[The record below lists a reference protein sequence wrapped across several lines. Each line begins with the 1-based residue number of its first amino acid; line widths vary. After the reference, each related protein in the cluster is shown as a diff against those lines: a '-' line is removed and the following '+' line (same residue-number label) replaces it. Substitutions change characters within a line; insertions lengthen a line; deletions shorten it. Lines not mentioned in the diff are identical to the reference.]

1 ALVVC
6 VAAIA
11 FGVIL
16 GLLVL
21 PAVLK
26 LHGDRKRDT
35 LEQSSVSTD
44 SNDSSQ
50 DLEAG
55 KDASSESDASNQSMC
70 VMANRDSLQLVDDG
84 PFFNVYT
91 DQQQPLNSTTQAP
104 RTITPPPLSSPRLS
118 TNSVGP
124 LKEPRKQSVGAA
136 SRGQQKQPQEEQK
149 QQQKKL
155 PQEQPQPTL
164 KASTRASQ
172 RRSSPVSG
180 SSIR

>member
-35 LEQSSVSTD
+35 LEQT
-44 SNDSSQ
+44 
-50 DLEAG
+50 
-55 KDASSESDASNQSMC
+55 ESDASNQSMC